1 MLTNQFVSGT
11 NQNKWHRN
19 ILNGRQRQPATKLLS
34 IVLPEAENPE
44 GDSKKTL
51 RR

>member
-1 MLTNQFVSGT
+1 MSGT

-19 ILNGRQRQPATKLLS
+19 IVNGRRDS
-34 IVLPEAENPE
+34 LPQIEVENPE